1 MLCEW
6 NLTIYLLTNLVNIEK
21 KMCIL
26 QLQNYV
32 DFIIRDICKY
42 IFQNVFLNS
51 TDLMIPSLPQSFLRK
66 MPLT

>member
-1 MLCEW
+1 
-6 NLTIYLLTNLVNIEK
+6 
-21 KMCIL
+21 MCIL
-26 QLQNYV
+26 QLENYV
-32 DFIIRDICKY
+32 DFIIRDIVKY